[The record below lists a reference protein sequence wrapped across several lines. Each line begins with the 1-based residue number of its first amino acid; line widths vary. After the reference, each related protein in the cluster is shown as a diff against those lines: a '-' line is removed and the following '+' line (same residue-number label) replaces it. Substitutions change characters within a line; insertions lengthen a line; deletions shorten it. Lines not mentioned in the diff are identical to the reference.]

1 MANSIAKLH
10 NTMIDLESVEG
21 AGTAAIL
28 TIPANRVVPEG
39 MTAGKEDIG
48 DGNGAAIAA

>member
-10 NTMIDLESVEG
+10 NATIDLESVEG
-21 AGTAAIL
+21 IGTTVVL

-39 MTAGKEDIG
+39 TTAGKENAG
-48 DGNGAAIAA
+48 DGNDAAIAA